1 MLVYKM
7 DPLMHKRTC
16 SEALNVSLCLQSR
29 AKRPVQDS
37 HLSCDLNSEI
47 QIDKA
52 RLARTDSASQGE
64 LFVPV
69 TASCRGFLSIR
80 QE

>member
-1 MLVYKM
+1 MLWCLEDVLVPAEPSK
-7 DPLMHKRTC
+7 
-16 SEALNVSLCLQSR
+16 EAGAGFTSQGF
-29 AKRPVQDS
+29 
-37 HLSCDLNSEI
+37 SCDLNSEI

-52 RLARTDSASQGE
+52 PYTRTDSASQGE

-69 TASCRGFLSIR
+69 SVFHTGFLSIR